1 MPLFRLLTKCLL
13 GSSLS
18 LVVITDLEGGRHN
31 PLPYILSYIP
41 LLWLHPI
48 SHQGQGKQFVSKQ
61 YKAGCA
67 VRLQHLPPAFMDYT
81 KKSFN
86 RATSFLTRKTPFLR
100 KETSW
105 DASERWPP
113 SCRLQN
119 VFIYFLEI
127 QVIPEVEQRT
137 IKLLSNKGHLPPTT
151 SIKMLRDAPGSV
163 QADIYQGRGTL
174 STLPHSLLLSWA
186 PQEPAPVMPTPHFGG
201 KLKFFGHKC
210 RGGMCC
216 CASGRCSEENAV
228 GMQYPA
234 HTNCPDDGTLHK
246 PGQQTSSF
254 FYFYLFSTVD
264 FFPFIYTLW

>member
-127 QVIPEVEQRT
+127 QVIPEVEHRT

-174 STLPHSLLLSWA
+174 STA
-186 PQEPAPVMPTPHFGG
+186 TQPAPVMSTSGACSCHAYTSFWG
-201 KLKFFGHKC
+201 KTEILWPQMQRRNVLLCLRKVQWGKC
-210 RGGMCC
+210 CW
-216 CASGRCSEENAV
+216 NAV
-228 GMQYPA
+228 PSTHQLSWWWDTPQA
-234 HTNCPDDGTLHK
+234 RATN
-246 PGQQTSSF
+246 
-254 FYFYLFSTVD
+254 LFI
-264 FFPFIYTLW
+264 F